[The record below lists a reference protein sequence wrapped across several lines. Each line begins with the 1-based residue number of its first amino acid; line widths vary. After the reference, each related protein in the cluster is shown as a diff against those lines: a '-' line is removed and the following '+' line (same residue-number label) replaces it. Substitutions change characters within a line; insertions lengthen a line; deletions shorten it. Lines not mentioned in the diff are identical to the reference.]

1 MTSYEPLAAG
11 RATLLAVNNTR
22 APIGNL
28 CFNTLSITQT
38 TPATPVVPLRRPA
51 GNPAAV
57 QYATWQTCEFCS
69 YFRVMPSADDTAGT
83 GSSGGMGQTVVGA
96 GVIHHLGR
104 FLG

>member
-38 TPATPVVPLRRPA
+38 TRATPMVPLRRPA
-51 GNPAAV
+51 GNPAGV
-57 QYATWQTCEFCS
+57 QHAAGGWGQLYATWQTCDVCS
-69 YFRVMPSADDTAGT
+69 YFRVMPPADAAAC
-83 GSSGGMGQTVVGA
+83 SVWAHRPS
-96 GVIHHLGR
+96 
-104 FLG
+104 